1 MHTIGIAC
9 KPTFRKVD
17 VSARLIVIAFIS
29 QKGGTGKTTLA
40 IHLATAFVAGGYNT
54 AVLDHD
60 PQASAAE
67 WKDARADEKPPV
79 MAVPDARLQEV
90 IEEMR
95 PSKRTSSSST
105 PHPTAKARH
114 SPPPVLPI

>member
-67 WKDARADEKPPV
+67 WKDARDEKPPV